1 MSSTR
6 PALIIESDSDDY
18 DSDTDIN
25 SINNLSCFDN
35 LSEISETNDIIYNSN
50 DENIELLLDK
60 ALSFYN
66 HKLREINSKY
76 ENSKDAIVR
85 KEMRNNYKF
94 LGRKDKRL
102 YMYEILKLCGDNITK
117 DEKIAIIKNRKKI
130 IQGIYKHPQAKKT
143 YLSNIEIIN
152 SINLNKFIIA
162 ITKNTLFANEQWFL
176 RLVSDLKKIYPTE
189 KLSEIIAVLSS
200 EKSDFNGDATHFK
213 TIYKLIFE
221 LRKTTCK
228 CKILF
233 ICSNTTRYNGI
244 FDILDLNTSLRAEQ
258 KKQIE
263 LYIDEAHNTEEGIPP
278 NRHYIE
284 NMMIYPYI
292 KKIVPITGTYEPLFE
307 ITPKMIKKN
316 YIKNE
321 NNFFWTK
328 KNLDTNAINYTNIC
342 EIKSNSYQYSSLN
355 DAGKVTFE
363 EIKENNEYINYE
375 DNDFSEELYKY
386 CYPDITKPEDI
397 EKKRRIEYHT
407 FMKNENDAFCIGK
420 NLLNN
425 YLKVE
430 YEYDGNSISEKLIKP
445 NEFNIYLFRTPK
457 RVVFTVGLIHHAL
470 RQSYKC
476 ICIGL
481 YNKKETNSKK
491 ETKIHIWYKH
501 NDDKTVTISY
511 EHKINKDKKKKE
523 TNEKIFEI
531 IEYLKS
537 IGINTNVPIIIFG
550 NYQNTGE
557 SITFVNH
564 KYGTI
569 RAVIILP
576 ENYVA
581 SSRDNQ
587 TLCRENYIG
596 DKFFENDSN
605 FIMPP
610 KFIVGY
616 DADLK
621 FALEIEKSNDI
632 RVDYLKE
639 SKVEDIENQNI
650 TNDNLIIEENSDDD
664 CEIDGSNISIPVK
677 IEINDESDERV
688 IELRK
693 ILKDNKKRNESQRN
707 RILEI
712 IKELYFEKIIDI
724 TDPSE
729 QLINSKERKINDK
742 FNLEGI
748 RTFSSA
754 SGDNIDNY
762 RIESFHAKHC
772 ANRKFM
778 NNPLKYKKFDCQIE
792 VCLTKYEK
800 ILKISGSETT
810 FINWPKTIWLGYK
823 Y

>member
-1 MSSTR
+1 MNSRR
-6 PALIIESDSDDY
+6 PELIIESDSDS
-18 DSDTDIN
+18 DSDSI
-25 SINNLSCFDN
+25 SINNLSCLDN
-35 LSEISETNDIIYNSN
+35 LSEISDTNEIINN
-50 DENIELLLDK
+50 FDDENIVLLIDK
-60 ALSFYN
+60 AYN
-66 HKLREINSKY
+66 YCNHEFRIILKKYCNASDPLIKKSMREQ
-76 ENSKDAIVR
+76 
-85 KEMRNNYKF
+85 YKF
-94 LGRKDKRL
+94 LSRKDKKM
-102 YMYEILKLCGDNITK
+102 YMYEIFKLCGDNITK
-117 DEKIAIIKNRKKI
+117 EEKIAIIKDRRRI
-130 IQGIYKHPQAKKT
+130 IKGIYKHAQAKKT
-143 YLSNIEIIN
+143 ALCNIEIIN
-152 SINLNKFIIA
+152 SLNSDKFIIA

-176 RLVSDLKKIYPTE
+176 RLVSDLKKKYPAK

-200 EKSDFNGDATHFK
+200 EKSELNGEATHFK
-213 TIYKLIFE
+213 NISKLINE

-228 CKILF
+228 YKILF
-233 ICSNTTRYNGI
+233 ICSNTTRYNDI
-244 FDILDLNTSLRAEQ
+244 FDILDLNTSLRIEQ
-258 KKQIE
+258 KKSIE
-263 LYIDEAHNTEEGIPP
+263 LYIDEAHNIEEGIPP

-284 NMMIYPYI
+284 NMLIYSCV
-292 KKIVPITGTYEPLFE
+292 KKIVPVTGTYEPLFE
-307 ITPKMIKKN
+307 ITPKIIKKN
-316 YIKNE
+316 YTKNE
-321 NNFFWTK
+321 NNFFWK
-328 KNLDTNAINYTNIC
+328 KEILDNNAINYTNIC
-342 EIKSNSYQYSSLN
+342 DIKSDSFEYSSLK
-355 DAGKVTFE
+355 DAAIVTFE
-363 EIKENNEYINYE
+363 EIKENNEYINYK
-375 DNDFSEELYKY
+375 DNEFSEELFKY

-397 EKKRRIEYHT
+397 EKKRVIEFHT
-407 FMKNENDAFCIGK
+407 FMKNERDAYCIGK
-420 NLLNN
+420 NILNN

-445 NEFNIYLFRTPK
+445 NEFNIYIFRTPK
-457 RVVFTVGLIHHAL
+457 RIVFTVGLITHTL
-470 RQSYKC
+470 KQNYKS

-481 YNKKETNSKK
+481 YNRK
-491 ETKIHIWYKH
+491 ETKIHIWYKY
-501 NDDKTVTISY
+501 NGKIENIPY
-511 EHKINKDKKKKE
+511 EQIIKKDNKKKE

-616 DADLK
+616 KSDLNL
-621 FALEIEKSNDI
+621 ALEIEKSNDNRI
-632 RVDYLKE
+632 DSLKE
-639 SKVEDIENQNI
+639 SKEEDIENQNI
-650 TNDNLIIEENSDDD
+650 TNDNLIIEENSDND
-664 CEIDGSNISIPVK
+664 CEIDGSNIAVPVK

-707 RILEI
+707 RLLEL

-748 RTFSSA
+748 RTFSTT

-772 ANRKFM
+772 VNKKFI

-800 ILKISGSETT
+800 IIKINGEEST
-810 FINWPKTIWLGYK
+810 FINWPRTIWLGYK